1 MNQLPIATALI
12 EITKQ
17 VPISG
22 IRSLSH
28 VSAYPQSAPLMDP
41 MEHGGLDSLMA
52 YLPHV
57 SLAVRQWVQLGI
69 QISCESPES

>member
-1 MNQLPIATALI
+1 MNQLPTATALI

-28 VSAYPQSAPLMDP
+28 VSAYLQSASLMDP
-41 MEHGGLDSLMA
+41 MELGGLDSSIA
-52 YLPHV
+52 YLLRV
-57 SLAVRQWVQLGI
+57 CLAVRQWVQLGI
-69 QISCESPES
+69 QISCEPSES